1 MRDLDLL
8 GERARRGL
16 GYRSARP
23 GHGGRSIGSAITSG
37 DGLVTLLLQLA

>member
-1 MRDLDLL
+1 LISWAS
-8 GERARRGL
+8 ARVVVSVIS
-16 GYRSARP
+16 SARP